1 MSSFWIKLLAFAAM
15 LIDHIGYTFEPQ
27 LSSVPGLYICFRM
40 FGRLA
45 FPIFAL
51 GIAEGAS
58 HTSSAKKYL
67 TRMLIFTLISQLP
80 FSLMLGIN
88 SPTFSFEAFGKSI
101 GIHASFSV
109 MLTLSLGLAVCLLIK
124 YRLCIYACA
133 AAALSAAIAF
143 TIGMDYG
150 IPGVMLVVSLYL
162 LKDSGYKQALAV
174 IVFSIILYFNPLKH
188 FVYSVYSGSPALS
201 NGVLLCLAT
210 MAACIPILLYN
221 GKKGK
226 GLKWLFYIFYP
237 AHLLLLYCI
246 SRILA

>member
-174 IVFSIILYFNPLKH
+174 IIFSIILYFNPLKH

-221 GKKGK
+221 GKKGPSTK
-226 GLKWLFYIFYP
+226 HLLYVFYP
-237 AHLLLLYCI
+237 AHML
-246 SRILA
+246 ILWLIWLSI